1 MDIQVLMDICLE
13 EGAARA
19 AVIEVAQ
26 IPFDKGLRAYC
37 AANACGSYGK
47 NWACPPGVGEPDEVI
62 ARARQ
67 YRYALVFQAV
77 GQMEDSFDFE
87 GMEAAGRR
95 FGETAE
101 RIRSRVADQIPGYL
115 LLTAGGCSVCPVC
128 AKVEDKPCRFP
139 DKAISSLEAY
149 CMQVSRLRQP
159 AACPITTAPTPSPT
173 SGRFYFI
180 DFWKRADGLFS
191 IRQLFYAAAL
201 CYSSHR
207 TIRPC
212 SLVRFISISR

>member
-26 IPFDKGLRAYC
+26 IPFDKGCGPTAPPTPAAATAKTGPVRRGWANRTRSSPVRGNIDTPWSSKRWDRWRIPLILREWRRPAG
-37 AANACGSYGK
+37 ALGKRRNA
-47 NWACPPGVGEPDEVI
+47 
-62 ARARQ
+62 
-67 YRYALVFQAV
+67 F
-77 GQMEDSFDFE
+77 
-87 GMEAAGRR
+87 AAGWQTKYQDTFFSQR
-95 FGETAE
+95 AAVPSA
-101 RIRSRVADQIPGYL
+101 RSALKWKTSPAVFRTRLYPL
-115 LLTAGGCSVCPVC
+115 WRLTACRCPGW
-128 AKVEDKPCRFP
+128 
-139 DKAISSLEAY
+139 
-149 CMQVSRLRQP
+149 RQP

-180 DFWKRADGLFS
+180 DFWKRADGLFQS
-191 IRQLFYAAAL
+191 VSSFIAAAL

>member
-1 MDIQVLMDICLE
+1 MDTQVLMDICLE

-19 AVIEVAQ
+19 AVIEVAK

-149 CMQVSRLRQP
+149 CIQVSRLA
-159 AACPITTAPTPSPT
+159 AACGMPYHNGPNTVTNFGA
-173 SGRFYFI
+173 F
-180 DFWKRADGLFS
+180 LF
-191 IRQLFYAAAL
+191 
-201 CYSSHR
+201 H
-207 TIRPC
+207 
-212 SLVRFISISR
+212 